1 MIRFSSPM
9 KSPLWIKKL
18 QKSDSLLYKQKEK
31 KMPILQ
37 IRLMQDSY
45 ALLKC
50 EKVFIILPCWMGNT
64 ILDLNVSFTSFKENS

>member
-18 QKSDSLLYKQKEK
+18 QKSDSLLYMQKEK

>member
-18 QKSDSLLYKQKEK
+18 QKSDSLLYMQKEK
-31 KMPILQ
+31 KMSILQ

>member
-18 QKSDSLLYKQKEK
+18 QKSDSLLYMQKEK
-31 KMPILQ
+31 KRPILQ

>member
-1 MIRFSSPM
+1 
-9 KSPLWIKKL
+9 
-18 QKSDSLLYKQKEK
+18 
-31 KMPILQ
+31 MPILQ

-64 ILDLNVSFTSFKENS
+64 VLGLNVSFTSFKENS